1 MAVPAQQQR
10 RRIVVQNGL
19 VLMELVTLEKVG
31 SLGDWMN
38 KVLESS
44 PSPSKLLPLDCVDN
58 FSLRRKDTTHRRIYV
73 TYMHPRM
80 QTFRFRGDRANAQ
93 AQQYELSWPHTL
105 WWFVFSNQQLNGL
118 YLTAT
123 KVSPYEVP
131 NYMDLDLFW
140 LPCPN
145 QYPEGHFC
153 LGNLS
158 TDISW
163 PDWRRVNVLRND
175 VLSSNWNTDL
185 IPNLSGFP
193 FSSIPE
199 WAEQSSRKPELWK
212 ELPFKPYVHP
222 TYRKMCDYLMGVG
235 GRE

>member
-1 MAVPAQQQR
+1 MAAAPQQR
-10 RRIVVQNGL
+10 RRIVFQNGL
-19 VLMELVTLEKVG
+19 ALMELVTLEKAVP
-31 SLGDWMN
+31 SAEWLN
-38 KVLESS
+38 KMLESA
-44 PSPSKLLPLDCVDN
+44 PTPSKLLPLDCVDN
-58 FSLRRKDTTHRRIYV
+58 FSIRRKDTTHRRVYV

-80 QTFRFRGDRANAQ
+80 QMFRFRGDRANVN

-105 WWFVFSNQQLNGL
+105 WWFVFSNQQLSGL

-131 NYMDLDLFW
+131 SYGDMELSW

-163 PDWRRVNVLRND
+163 PDWKRVNVLRND

-185 IPNLSGFP
+185 LPDLSGLP

-199 WAEQSSRKPELWK
+199 WAEQSARQPELWK
-212 ELPFKPYVHP
+212 GLPYRPYLYP
-222 TYRKMCDYLMGVG
+222 TYRKMCDYLMTG
-235 GRE
+235 GRDG